1 MNKVIQQLSKT
12 VSRLKFRIGGFS
24 AGILITTASPFLV
37 NCEIEKDQVV
47 SRLKVDV
54 KPADAAI
61 KVGPSW
67 ITSGMLSWLEKSQ
80 KGALAQ
86 PRLVHDRLLALSLQE
101 LHPGRAV
108 IAERLVMARAYLE
121 HELEISEEKG
131 PASVQEAAELN
142 RRIGRELYRPRVVRT
157 VDLLIPVRLPE
168 DLEGPF
174 ALAKEF
180 IELMKD
186 VDSLESLLVAAEKL
200 KSDIP
205 FEFLRRAPV
214 SKNGESYVLTPA
226 DYGLSPVTA
235 VYAAIAAECIDS
247 RVLSR
252 VVSDSQGIHAI
263 FCVDVIDGF
272 ERPMSEQTE
281 LSDVQLRSI
290 RAGSQIALMIDSSRK
305 NINIV
310 IAPNTHQLTRRFWED
325 RASK

>member
-1 MNKVIQQLSKT
+1 M
-12 VSRLKFRIGGFS
+12 
-24 AGILITTASPFLV
+24 
-37 NCEIEKDQVV
+37 
-47 SRLKVDV
+47 
-54 KPADAAI
+54 
-61 KVGPSW
+61 
-67 ITSGMLSWLEKSQ
+67 
-80 KGALAQ
+80 
-86 PRLVHDRLLALSLQE
+86 
-101 LHPGRAV
+101 
-108 IAERLVMARAYLE
+108 
-121 HELEISEEKG
+121 
-131 PASVQEAAELN
+131 
-142 RRIGRELYRPRVVRT
+142 
-157 VDLLIPVRLPE
+157 IPVRLPE

-272 ERPMSEQTE
+272 ERPMSEQAE